1 VVNKVVQHYHT
12 LNGKGQYDLWLR
24 ALVSNDADFIQELM
38 IVRTYNAKMNLNMHL
53 EKLTK
58 VDTFRKAQD
67 H

>member
-1 VVNKVVQHYHT
+1 